1 MRYCMGNS
9 TQMSLSHSL
18 MVMGEVVPGV
28 AYTGTMVQWF
38 LTFIRQRPITGSG
51 GYLAETADVL

>member
-1 MRYCMGNS
+1 
-9 TQMSLSHSL
+9 